1 MESQTSANPLLADS
15 PLPLFDQITPAHAVP
30 AIEVCISA
38 YQAVA
43 RRVADDDSK
52 PTWETVME
60 PLEAADRDLA
70 NAFSPVS
77 HLSSVMDSPEWRKAY
92 GEALQ
97 KITEFETWLHQHE
110 GLYHRYRALKDNE
123 AAYQALTEPQQ
134 AALDQALLDAELSGI
149 ALPPAKRER
158 YGVLA
163 GELSALSQTFSEHL
177 LDATQGWTLPVD
189 DAEKLAGLPEDAMT
203 TLRQNA
209 RQEGK
214 SGWLITL
221 DIPSYLPVMTY
232 CQNRELRRQVHE
244 AFSTRASDAGPNAGQ
259 WDNSPVMADIM
270 QRRREAAELL
280 GYANPAEVSLATKM
294 ADSPGQVRE
303 FLQDLAAR
311 ALPQAR
317 QDVAE
322 LSEFAASELGLSPL
336 EPWDIAFASEQLKQA
351 RYQVSDEAMKP
362 WFPLPRVLSGLFETV
377 YRLYGITLE
386 PVSQG
391 AVYHSDV
398 QLYQLKEGSQTLA
411 YCYLDLYA
419 RKGKRGGAWM
429 DDARVRRRVGEQL
442 QLPVAY
448 LCCNFTPP
456 VDGQP
461 SLLTHDDVT
470 TLFHEFGHGLHH
482 MLTEVDVGAVSGIN
496 GVAWDAVELPSQFME
511 NFCWDPEALAFISGH
526 VDTGE
531 PIPTELLDKML
542 AARNFQAA
550 MQMVRQIE
558 FSLFDLDLHEC
569 YQGGGAD
576 EIRGYLDRVRD
587 AVTVIPVAPY
597 QRFENSF
604 AHIFAGGYAAGY
616 YSYKWAEV
624 LSADAYSRFEDEG
637 TFSSQAARDFRQ
649 HILARG
655 GSRPVAELYALFRGR
670 SASNDALLRH
680 NGIRGAQSAVGG

>member
-1 MESQTSANPLLADS
+1 MRSQTSANPLLADS
-15 PLPLFDQITPAHAVP
+15 PLPLFDQIAPSHAVP
-30 AIEVCISA
+30 AIEHCITE

-43 RRVADDDSK
+43 ERVAADTGE
-52 PTWETVME
+52 PTWASVMA
-60 PLEAADRDLA
+60 PLEAADRNLA

-77 HLSSVMDSPEWRKAY
+77 HLSSVMDSPEWRTAY
-92 GEALQ
+92 GESLQ

-110 GLYHRYRALKDNE
+110 GLYHRYRALKDNQ

-134 AALDQALLDAELSGI
+134 AALDQALRDAELSGI
-149 ALPPAKRER
+149 ALPPAQRER
-158 YGVLA
+158 FGTLA
-163 GELSALSQTFSEHL
+163 SELSTLSQTFSEHL
-177 LDATQGWTLPVD
+177 LDATQGWTLDIADVRELD
-189 DAEKLAGLPEDAMT
+189 GLPEDALA
-203 TLRQNA
+203 TLSQNA
-209 RQEGK
+209 RQAGK

-232 CQNRELRRQVHE
+232 CRNRELRRQVHE
-244 AFSTRASDAGPNAGQ
+244 AFATRASDAGPNAGQ
-259 WDNSPVMADIM
+259 WDNSPVMVDIM

-280 GYANPAEVSLATKM
+280 GYANPAEVSLVTKM
-294 ADSPGQVRE
+294 ADSPEAVRA

-311 ALPQAR
+311 ALPQAK

-322 LSEFAASELGLSPL
+322 LAEFAASELGLSAL

-351 RYQVSDEAMKP
+351 RYQVSDEALKP
-362 WFPLPRVLSGLFETV
+362 WFPLPRVLNGLFETV
-377 YRLYGITLE
+377 QRLYGITLE
-386 PVSQG
+386 LVEEG
-391 AVYHSDV
+391 AVYHPDV
-398 QLYQLKEGSQTLA
+398 QLYELKEENRTLA
-411 YCYLDLYA
+411 YCYLDLFA
-419 RKGKRGGAWM
+419 RQGKRGGAWM
-429 DDARVRRRVGEQL
+429 DDARVRRQVGQEL

-531 PIPTELLDKML
+531 PIPAELLDKML

-558 FSLFDLDLHEC
+558 FSLFDLDLHEY
-569 YQGGGAD
+569 YQGGDVA
-576 EIRGYLDRVRD
+576 EIRRYLNRVRD
-587 AVTVIPVAPY
+587 AVTVIPVADY

-624 LSADAYSRFEDEG
+624 LSADAYSRFEEEG
-637 TFSSQAARDFRQ
+637 TFSPQAARDFREC
-649 HILARG
+649 ILARG
-655 GSRPVAELYALFRGR
+655 GSRPAAELYALFRGR
-670 SASNDALLRH
+670 EASNDALLRH
-680 NGIRGAQSAVGG
+680 NGIHDVQPTAGG